1 MDKLGHLNEVFDPNV
16 AVLAATAIIRDAK
29 ILLVREEAEPYNRRW
44 VLPQGYVK
52 NNETLSDAAR
62 REVREELGVEVDIL
76 NLVGIYEDF
85 KQEEGQPILHYV
97 IVCFL
102 ARISDREEVKATSEV
117 IDSLWIDP
125 DSNRSGSPMIIQR
138 MLRDVSKV
146 AKKRKFLPRYRFG
159 T

>member
-1 MDKLGHLNEVFDPNV
+1 MDKLGHLNEILDPNV
-16 AVLAATAIIRDAK
+16 AVLAATAILRGDK
-29 ILLVREEAEPYNRRW
+29 ILLVREEAEPYNKSW

-76 NLVGIYEDF
+76 NLVGVYEDF

-102 ARISDREEVKATSEV
+102 ARISGREEVKATSEV

-125 DSNRSGSPMIIQR
+125 SSYRNAAPMVVQR
-138 MLRDVSKV
+138 MLKDVSKT